1 LDKQDREILKLT
13 KLCKHWGDHNDSHKE
28 SFLKWQII
36 AQEKGLES
44 VAEKLNNAIEMLDKC
59 NEFLLAANKELETL

>member
-1 LDKQDREILKLT
+1 MDKQDREILKLT
-13 KLCKHWGDHNDSHKE
+13 KLCKHWADHNDSHKE
-28 SFLKWQII
+28 SFLKWQTV

-44 VAEKLNNAIEMLDKC
+44 VVKKLNNAIEMLEKC